1 MDSALPYLI
10 GLIAVALPSRFI
22 FYRTSQRWLGKFE
35 QRAKWNFCLTAA
47 MVAADQERR

>member
-22 FYRTSQRWLGKFE
+22 FYRTSPPNSRNRH
-35 QRAKWNFCLTAA
+35 RAW
-47 MVAADQERR
+47 R